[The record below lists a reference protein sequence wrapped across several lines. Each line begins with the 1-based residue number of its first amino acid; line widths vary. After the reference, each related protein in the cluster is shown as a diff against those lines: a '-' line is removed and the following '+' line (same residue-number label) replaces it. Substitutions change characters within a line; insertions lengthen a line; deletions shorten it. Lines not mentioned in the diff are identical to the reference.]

1 MSRIATT
8 TINQRGVDGILNN
21 QVELSKIQKQM
32 STGKR
37 VVTPADDPVAAT
49 QMLNLDKNV
58 RVTEQYQSNIDYAR
72 NRLSQT
78 DETLGSAGNLLQRVR
93 ELAVRANTDSLSDAD
108 RKSIA
113 AEVDSRLDELMGLA
127 NTKDGSG
134 EYLFAG
140 SKGNTKPF
148 TYSST
153 AGYEYHGDQRER
165 DVKIGPEF
173 DVQQTDAGDEVFMG
187 VERGNGRFVTD
198 YADANTGSGRIT
210 ASGIADA
217 GALTNHEYTLTVQPD
232 GAGGQEI
239 QVTDDDEGPPPVT
252 TVPYQPGEAF
262 EFEGVTMTINGSPDN
277 GDQFT
282 VSPSR
287 SQSVFQTVRDMLDT
301 LRSDWSGNEARAK
314 AAMDMDT
321 AIRELDNAQSNI
333 LDVRS
338 SIGARLNSVESQ
350 ETVNEA
356 YTVQMKETLS
366 QVQDLDYAKASSEL
380 NLRMVGLQAAQ
391 QVYTRVQGLSLF
403 NQIG

>member
-1 MSRIATT
+1 MARIATS

-32 STGKR
+32 ATGKR

-72 NRLSQT
+72 NHLSQT
-78 DETLGSAGNLLQRVR
+78 DETLGSVGNLLQRVR
-93 ELAVRANTDSLSDAD
+93 ELAVRANTDSLSDAN
-108 RKSIA
+108 RESIA
-113 AEVDSRLDELMGLA
+113 AEVESRLDELMGLA

-140 SKGNTKPF
+140 SKGSTKPF
-148 TYSST
+148 SYS
-153 AGYEYHGDQRER
+153 AANGYEYHGDQRER
-165 DVKIGPEF
+165 NLKIGPEF

-187 VERGNGRFVTD
+187 VERGNGRFVAD
-198 YADANTGSGRIT
+198 YDDGNTGSGRIT
-210 ASGIADA
+210 ATGIADA
-217 GALTNHEYTLTVQPD
+217 GALLDHEYTLTVQPD

-239 QVTDDDEGPPPVT
+239 QVTDDDEGTAVT

-262 EFEGVTMTINGSPDN
+262 EFEGVTMTIDGSPDN
-277 GDQFT
+277 TDQFR
-282 VSPSR
+282 VSSSR
-287 SQSVFQTVRDMLDT
+287 SQSVFQTVRDMLET
-301 LRSDWSGNEARAK
+301 LRSDWSGGEARAK

-321 AIRELDNAQSNI
+321 AIRELDNAQNNI
-333 LDVRS
+333 LNVRS

-366 QVQDLDYAKASSEL
+366 QVQDLDYAKASSDL